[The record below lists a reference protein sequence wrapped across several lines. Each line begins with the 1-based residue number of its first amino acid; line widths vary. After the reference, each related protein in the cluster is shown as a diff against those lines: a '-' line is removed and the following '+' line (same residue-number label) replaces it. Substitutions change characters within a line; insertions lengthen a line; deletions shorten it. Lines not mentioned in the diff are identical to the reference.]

1 MKPVSL
7 HAKTSRFWF
16 RKAWTAVFTCVL
28 LLSFGVSRSAVADE
42 KETFSVGDSL
52 TATWDPADKTLTVA
66 GHGTL
71 DRDKWGRAWPVAY
84 EPNFCGSW
92 PNDPKFKETKRIK
105 FVPDA
110 GQTIDFPQDSSSL
123 FKNCNSTEIEFP
135 REGINTSN
143 VTNMETIFS
152 NLHQDTLEVSNWD
165 VRNVT
170 NMGSMFWGSSIKH
183 VDMSKWNTGN
193 VTDMSNMFIYFNSDL
208 CADLDIS
215 KWNTGKVKTM
225 ASMFESACI
234 NTIDVSKWNTAT
246 VENMTNMF
254 NGAEVKKDLDISG
267 WVLKN
272 DDYSS
277 IFNTYNQTILKLKGN
292 ILKSILGDIHF
303 KSDTYY
309 HIRDLTTG
317 ELLNKA
323 PFLGNQVSD
332 MPSSVK
338 DAIRDDHKY
347 MIQMNESVTVTAKPA
362 QVWEGEALPA
372 LKYEVEPAKFKSLV
386 QGEVTAAY
394 TAGTA
399 AGDVPI
405 TVGTVKIKDSEA
417 GAYNLTFKGAMLTVL
432 ARPAQPQ
439 AEVSSSVWAD
449 VAGAGGADCAAGK
462 VNQTRSVTTV
472 PFKWDSVSHKWVKD
486 EAGKSVAVEKRM
498 RDMNDGELKKCA
510 GAQPQA
516 EVSPSSDSPAPKA
529 SAPEAKYMPN
539 TGASPETKA
548 VAAMLFAVTGILLLG
563 RRKNIKK

>member
-28 LLSFGVSRSAVADE
+28 LLSFGVSQSAVADE

-110 GQTIDFPQDSSSL
+110 GQTIDFPQDSSNL
-123 FKNCNSTEIEFP
+123 FIGCRTTEIEFP

-143 VTNMETIFS
+143 VTNMKSMFS
-152 NLHQDTLEVSNWD
+152 NIEQDTLEVSNWD

-183 VDMSKWNTGN
+183 VDMSKWDTGN
-193 VTDMSNMFIYFNSDL
+193 VTDMSNMFIYFNRGA
-208 CADLDIS
+208 CTDLDIS

-225 ASMFESACI
+225 TEMFSEACVNNLDI
-234 NTIDVSKWNTAT
+234 SKWNTAA
-246 VENMTNMF
+246 VENMANMF
-254 NGAEVKKDLDISG
+254 NGADVKDLDISG

-277 IFNTYNQTILKLKGN
+277 IFNTHNQTILKLKGN
-292 ILKSILGDIHF
+292 ILKSVLKDISF
-303 KSDTYY
+303 KGDTYY

-323 PFLGNQVSD
+323 PFLGNEVNN

-386 QGEVTAAY
+386 QGEVAAAY
-394 TAGTA
+394 TADTA

-417 GAYNLTFKGAMLTVL
+417 GAYNITFKGANLTVL
-432 ARPAQPQ
+432 SRPEQPQ

-449 VAGAGGADCAAGK
+449 VPGAGGADCAAGK

-486 EAGKSVAVEKRM
+486 EAGKSVAVEKRT

>member
-28 LLSFGVSRSAVADE
+28 LLSFGVSRSAVADG

-71 DRDKWGRAWPVAY
+71 DRDKWGRPWPVSY

-92 PNDPKFKETKRIK
+92 PNDDKFKETKRIK

-143 VTNMETIFS
+143 VTNMESIFS

-170 NMGSMFWGSSIKH
+170 NMGGMFWGSGIKH
-183 VDMSKWNTGN
+183 VDMSKWNTGS
-193 VTDMSNMFIYFNSDL
+193 VTDMSSMFIYFNRGA
-208 CADLDIS
+208 CTDLDIS

-225 ASMFESACI
+225 TEMFSEACVNNLDI
-234 NTIDVSKWNTAT
+234 SKWNTAA
-246 VENMTNMF
+246 VENMVNMF
-254 NGAEVKKDLDISG
+254 NGAEVKNLDISG

-277 IFNTYNQTILKLKGN
+277 IFNTYNQTILKLRGD
-292 ILKSILGDIHF
+292 ILKSVLGDISF
-303 KSDTYY
+303 KSDVYY

-323 PFLGNQVSD
+323 PFLGNEVNN

-386 QGEVTAAY
+386 QGEVAAAY
-394 TAGTA
+394 TADTA

-417 GAYNLTFKGAMLTVL
+417 GAYNITFKGANLTVL
-432 ARPAQPQ
+432 SRPVQPQ
-439 AEVSSSVWAD
+439 AEVTASAWAD
-449 VAGAGGADCAAGK
+449 VAGAGGTDCAAGK
-462 VNQTRSVTTV
+462 VNQTRNVTTV

-486 EAGKSVAVEKRM
+486 EAGKSVAVEKRT

-510 GAQPQA
+510 GVQPQA
-516 EVSPSSDSPAPKA
+516 EVSPSSDSPTPKA